1 MNRTHRFQRKALRVE
16 EAQKRILSRITTM
29 NTEEIALVDS
39 IGRRLADP
47 IYATNDVPAFPR
59 AGMDGYAIRCEGIEK
74 ATPAEPLTYRIV
86 GDIAAGSAPAMK
98 LNKGE
103 AVRIMTGASVPE
115 GANAVIMFEQT
126 QQYEQNEQAFVQ
138 VKHNVGQ
145 GQNIAQVGEEIQEG
159 QAIIEPG
166 RIIQPGQM
174 ALLSTF
180 GYHRVKV
187 FVPPKVGIFATGT
200 ELLPIEQP
208 LLPGKIRNSNSYMV
222 QALVE
227 ASGAI
232 PCLYGIIPDDK
243 ERAKALLIEAL
254 QEMDIVIT
262 TGGVSVGDYDIMAE
276 IFREQSED
284 MLFNRVSMRPGS
296 PTSAAVIHN
305 KLLFGLSGNPGA
317 CFVGFELFV
326 KPAIRAML
334 GAKEALPTVMEAFLD
349 TDYDKGSP
357 HVRYER
363 GKLWIEKGIVKVKSI
378 GVTKS
383 SHMLSIQDAN
393 CLLKIPSG
401 KAGAAKGDLI
411 QVIPL
416 QYDVT

>member
-1 MNRTHRFQRKALRVE
+1 MNRSHRFQRRALKVE
-16 EAQKRILSRITTM
+16 EAQNRILSRITSMT
-29 NTEEIALVDS
+29 TEVVLLVNS
-39 IGRRLADP
+39 LGRRLAEP
-47 IYATNDVPAFPR
+47 IHATNDVPAFRR
-59 AGMDGYAIRCEGIEK
+59 AGMDGYAIWCAEFEE
-74 ATPAEPLTYRIV
+74 ATPHEPLTYRIV
-86 GDIAAGSAPAMK
+86 GDIAAGIAPTMK

-103 AVRIMTGASVPE
+103 AVRIMTGACVPE

-126 QQYEQNEQAFVQ
+126 QEYGQNEQAYVQ
-138 VKHNVGQ
+138 IKHNVRQ

-166 RIIQPGQM
+166 RLIQPGQM

-187 FVPPKVGIFATGT
+187 YAQPKVGVFATGT
-200 ELLPIEQP
+200 ELLPIEQA
-208 LLPGKIRNSNSYMV
+208 LFPGKIRNSNSYMV
-222 QALVE
+222 QAMVE

-232 PCLYGIIPDDK
+232 PYQYGIIPDDK
-243 ERAKALLIEAL
+243 EKAKALLTEAL
-254 QEMDIVIT
+254 HNMDIVIT

-296 PTSAAVIHN
+296 PTSAAVIQN

-326 KPAIRAML
+326 RPAIRAML
-334 GAKEALPTVMEAFLD
+334 GAKEALPTIMEAFLD
-349 TDYDKGSP
+349 TDYEKGSP

-363 GKLWIEKGIVKVKSI
+363 GKLWIDKGIVKVKSI

-383 SHMLSIQDAN
+383 SHMLSIQDAD
-393 CLLKIPSG
+393 CLLLIPSG
-401 KAGAAKGDLI
+401 KTGAAKGDLI